1 MMGQKYKTW
10 WWCSGSGDNVVLLV
24 MVMMMLVMA
33 MLVVMVLMIIWCSGG
48 AVEPKNAARQ
58 CAPTKP
64 SECSKPNG
72 GEYNG
77 GRAFYIIHYRA
88 NLMSPIIYF
97 YHLFLIPLT
106 TMGRALY
113 FGLEFGIFL

>member
-1 MMGQKYKTW
+1 MMAQKYKTW

-24 MVMMMLVMA
+24 MVMMMLVV
-33 MLVVMVLMIIWCSGG
+33 LVVMIIWCSGG

-97 YHLFLIPLT
+97 YHLFLIPFT
-106 TMGRALY
+106 TMARALY
-113 FGLEFGIFL
+113 QHFWIGIFL